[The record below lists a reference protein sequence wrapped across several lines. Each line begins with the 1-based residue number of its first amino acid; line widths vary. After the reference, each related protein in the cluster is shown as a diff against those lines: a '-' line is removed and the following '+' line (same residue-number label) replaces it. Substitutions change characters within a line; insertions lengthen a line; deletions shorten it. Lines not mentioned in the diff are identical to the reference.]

1 MGSMDETMDVEQV
14 VTDDGVTVV
23 TQRLP
28 GVRSVAIGAWVVVGS
43 RDEAADEHGCSHFL
57 EHTLFK
63 GTAQR
68 SARDIAEGF
77 DAVGGDLNAFTTREL
92 TCFHARVLD
101 RDLPLAVDVLGDM
114 LTTARNSDVDV
125 EAERRVV
132 LSEIDIH
139 NDTPE
144 DLAGTA
150 LVEQVVGDDPLAR
163 DALGTAAS
171 VTAMPR
177 DRIHGFYERWY
188 RPGNL
193 VVAAAGH
200 LDHDQVRALVA
211 EHVGDLGRPGGDRPR
226 RPVPATVAA
235 PSVSLLQRPIEQA
248 HVVIGGRG
256 VSLVDGRRAVLGVL
270 DTVLGSGMSSRLFQ
284 AVREERG
291 LGYSTYSWASS
302 WSDTGMWGVYGG
314 VVPGRYDELVE
325 VLLGELD
332 RLVDTLTEEEV
343 ARARGSLQGA
353 VVLGGEDVG
362 SRMSRLGRWAT
373 ADLPVLDTDEVLQ
386 RIARVTLGDVRE
398 LAEEVLAGPR
408 HLAVVGPLDAVDAT
422 VVGA

>member
-1 MGSMDETMDVEQV
+1 MDMDVEQH

-23 TQRLP
+23 TQRMP
-28 GVRSVAIGAWVVVGS
+28 GVRSVAVGAWVMVGS

-63 GTAQR
+63 GTARR
-68 SARDIAEGF
+68 SARDIAEEF
-77 DAVGGDLNAFTTREL
+77 DAIGGDLNAFTTREL

-101 RDLPLAVDVLGDM
+101 RDLPLAVDALGDM
-114 LTTARNSDVDV
+114 LTSAVNAPEHVD
-125 EAERRVV
+125 AERQVV

-144 DLAGTA
+144 DLVGTA

-171 VTAMPR
+171 IAVMPR
-177 DRIHGFYERWY
+177 DRIHDFYERWY

-193 VVAAAGH
+193 VVAAAGN
-200 LDHDQVRALVA
+200 LDHDAVRDLVA
-211 EHVGDLGRPGGDRPR
+211 THVGDLGRPGGDRPAR
-226 RPVPATVAA
+226 TVPAPVTT
-235 PSVSLLQRPIEQA
+235 PSTSLLQRPVEQV
-248 HVVIGGRG
+248 HVTIGGAG
-256 VSLVDGRRAVLGVL
+256 VTLSDGRRATLGVL

-284 AVREERG
+284 AVREDRG

-302 WSDTGMWGVYGG
+302 WSDAGMWGVYGG
-314 VVPGRYDELVE
+314 VAPHRYEELVA
-325 VLLGELD
+325 VLVEELD
-332 RLVDTLTEEEV
+332 RLPATLTEDEV

-362 SRMSRLGRWAT
+362 SRMSRLGRWVT
-373 ADLPVLDTDEVLQ
+373 AGLPVLDTDAVLA
-386 RIARVTLGDVRE
+386 RIGRVTLDGVRE

-408 HLAVVGPLDAVDAT
+408 HLAVVGPLDEGAVADLPAPPN
-422 VVGA
+422 AA